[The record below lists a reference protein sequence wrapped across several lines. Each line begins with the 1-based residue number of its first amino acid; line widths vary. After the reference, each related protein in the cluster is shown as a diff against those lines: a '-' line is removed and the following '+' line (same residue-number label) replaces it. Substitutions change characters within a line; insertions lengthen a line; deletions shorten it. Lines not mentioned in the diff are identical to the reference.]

1 MKRREFIALLGSAAI
16 SSVSWPLAARAQQM
30 TTIGYFSSQ
39 SSAWDAARLAALR
52 QSLAEAGYIEGTNLA
67 IEYRWA
73 DGDYDR
79 LAAQAAELVRRRVAV
94 IFAASLPSALA
105 AKAATTAIPIV
116 FVMGADPVKLGVVA
130 SLNQP
135 GGNVTGVTQFYGALG
150 GKRLELIRELVPK
163 ASLIAVLT
171 NPKNPNSQD
180 HLADV
185 RAAAQAMG
193 QRILVFP
200 VGADADIEPAFASM
214 AQQGADA
221 LLVADDPYFSTRR
234 DQLIAQANSRAL
246 PAIYYTR
253 EFTAAGGLI
262 SYGSNPV
269 DNYRRAGLYVARILK
284 GTPPAELPVEQ
295 PTKFELVI
303 NLKTAK
309 ALGLTVPLTLQAAA
323 DDVIE

>member
-1 MKRREFIALLGSAAI
+1 MKRREFMSLLGGVAAAT
-16 SSVSWPLAARAQQM
+16 WPLAARAQQV

-39 SSAWDAARLAALR
+39 SASWDAARLAALR
-52 QSLAEAGYIEGTNLA
+52 QSLAVAGYVEGTNLA

-79 LAAQAAELVRRRVAV
+79 LAAQAAEFLRRDVAL
-94 IFAASLPSALA
+94 IFAGSLPAALA
-105 AKAATTAIPIV
+105 AKAATTTIPIV
-116 FVMGADPVKLGVVA
+116 FTMGADPVKLGVVA

-135 GGNVTGVTQFYGALG
+135 GGNVTGVYQFFGALG

-171 NPKNPNSQD
+171 NPKNPNSED
-180 HLADV
+180 HLAEV

-200 VGADADIEPAFASM
+200 VGADADVEPAFASM
-214 AQQGADA
+214 AQQGANA

-234 DQLIAQANSRAL
+234 DQLVAQANSRAL

-253 EFTAAGGLI
+253 EFAAAGGLI

-323 DDVIE
+323 DEVIE